1 MTSPR
6 LFYSS
11 SEDPLS
17 VFSLPWW
24 PVTVVLSHATGAKV
38 KFSLLCFFFLLRLF
52 VLGVLSHPLHAWA
65 PFLFALFRSSLL
77 CSFIL
82 FLLFFL
88 FYLLCCRCQ
97 HRRICGRTRLCFYV
111 CSCVCVCV
119 CARVDLHLFV
129 LFVSPITMRSAT
141 ARRRRQRKKEKSK
154 EKYDEGN
161 PIRRWKLTSA
171 VRHDTPPLIKVQ
183 GS

>member
-119 CARVDLHLFV
+119 CSCRFAPLRVIRLPNNDEKCHC
-129 LFVSPITMRSAT
+129 SKAT
-141 ARRRRQRKKEKSK
+141 ATKKRKI
-154 EKYDEGN
+154 EGK
-161 PIRRWKLTSA
+161 I
-171 VRHDTPPLIKVQ
+171 
-183 GS
+183 